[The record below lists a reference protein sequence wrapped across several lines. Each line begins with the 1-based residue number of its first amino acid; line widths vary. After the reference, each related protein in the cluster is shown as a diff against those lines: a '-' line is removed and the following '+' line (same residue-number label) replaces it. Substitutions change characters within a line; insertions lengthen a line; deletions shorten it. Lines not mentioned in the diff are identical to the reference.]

1 MIVSKTNQQ
10 LKKVRKLLS
19 SASERRKSGLFVV
32 EGARLFAE
40 TPEDLVEAVYVSEDY
55 RKDIPDRGISE
66 ALLKKTETVE
76 KDLFRSL
83 SDTVNPQGILAVVR
97 QPRWKDQF
105 ERFLEGPADGR
116 FLLLDG
122 LRDPGNLG
130 TILRTAEA
138 AGVRFVIMSPDCVDL
153 YNPKVIRS
161 TMGSIFRVPALTADL
176 ETVIG
181 RLRNKGRRIY
191 GTSLSA
197 VQSYREVD
205 LSDAGIVIGS
215 EAEGVSEKVLS
226 CVTDTIKIPMLGQ
239 VESLN
244 AAVSAAILMFC

>member
-32 EGARLFAE
+32 EGSRLFSE
-40 TPEDLVEAVYVSEDY
+40 TPEELVEAVYVSEDY
-55 RKDIPDRGISE
+55 RKDIPDRGLSE
-66 ALLKKTETVE
+66 ALLKKTEAVE

-97 QPRWKDQF
+97 QPLWREPF
-105 ERFLEGPADGR
+105 EKFLEEPADGKA
-116 FLLLDG
+116 LLLDG

-176 ETVIG
+176 ETVIS
-181 RLRNKGRRIY
+181 RLGNKGKKIY

-197 VQSYREVD
+197 VKSYREAD

-226 CVTDTIKIPMLGQ
+226 CVTDTIKIPMQGQ

>member
-32 EGARLFAE
+32 EGSRLFSE
-40 TPEDLVEAVYVSEDY
+40 TPEELVEAVYVSEDY
-55 RKDIPDRGISE
+55 RKDIPDRGLSE
-66 ALLKKTETVE
+66 ALLKKTEAVE

-97 QPRWKDQF
+97 QPLWRESF
-105 ERFLEGPADGR
+105 EKFLEGPTDGKV
-116 FLLLDG
+116 LMLDG

-176 ETVIG
+176 ETVIS
-181 RLRNKGRRIY
+181 RLRSKGRNIY

-197 VQSYREVD
+197 VKSYREAD

-226 CVTDTIKIPMLGQ
+226 CVTDTIKIPMQGQ